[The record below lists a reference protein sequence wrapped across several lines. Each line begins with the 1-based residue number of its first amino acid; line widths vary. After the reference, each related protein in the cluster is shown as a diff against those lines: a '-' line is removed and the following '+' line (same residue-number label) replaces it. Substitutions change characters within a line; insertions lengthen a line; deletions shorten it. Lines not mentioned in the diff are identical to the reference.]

1 LLIYPN
7 LKLQLWKSGLRQNR
21 LAKMLGMDETA
32 LSRIVNGFR
41 DPSPEVR
48 SNIATLL
55 GCDAEWLFRAEETQV
70 PESYTHDDKPA
81 VLSAKSAVPGDA

>member
-1 LLIYPN
+1 MYPN

-41 DPSPEVR
+41 DPSMEVWI
-48 SNIATLL
+48 NIA
-55 GCDAEWLFRAEETQV
+55 DASRTRHRNGLFSAEENN
-70 PESYTHDDKPA
+70 PAAYGDKPNS
-81 VLSAKSAVPGDA
+81 LTAKSAAPGE

>member
-1 LLIYPN
+1 MYPN

-41 DPSPEVR
+41 DPSLEVR
-48 SNIATLL
+48 NNIAALL
-55 GCDAEWLFRAEETQV
+55 GCDAEWLFHAQENPNAGTYGNGDN
-70 PESYTHDDKPA
+70 PGA
-81 VLSAKSAVPGDA
+81 LNAKSAAPE

>member
-1 LLIYPN
+1 MYPN

-41 DPSPEVR
+41 DPSLEVR
-48 SNIATLL
+48 NNIATLL
-55 GCDAEWLFRAEETQV
+55 GCDAEWLFSAEDAH
-70 PESYTHDDKPA
+70 PNPGPYSGDKPTS
-81 VLSAKSAVPGDA
+81 LTAKSAARGE

>member
-1 LLIYPN
+1 MYPN

-41 DPSPEVR
+41 DPSLEVR
-48 SNIATLL
+48 NNIATLL
-55 GCDAEWLFRAEETQV
+55 GCDAEWLFSAEENN
-70 PESYTHDDKPA
+70 PAAYGDKPNS
-81 VLSAKSAVPGDA
+81 LTAKSAAPGE